1 MTLTSDRLTK
11 ANVMIK
17 LDRRSFLRGIGLAS
31 GSALA
36 GSRLIKFAQAAQP
49 SFQQRLRR
57 QIDHIV
63 VIFQENRSFDHYFG
77 TFRPQH
83 GQRVANLLDQ
93 HGNIDPR
100 FHGLQKN
107 PAGIPYPTLP
117 LPYKQIPAF
126 DNVELPNLPFHLA
139 PYIPA
144 RNNVPWDPEH
154 RFFRMMA
161 EVNGGKMDRFVALAL
176 GSGSH
181 LSTAELEKLRADE
194 LAFELAVPSAPVLG
208 YYQAEDIPFYHHL
221 AHRYVLCDRFYQA
234 MSGGST
240 GNALYLV
247 ASRSCV
253 NPDITE
259 AHMDPYDP
267 EMTGLTHAFFDRP
280 YDHNRLM
287 INDLPPTQGPTGSN
301 NQNKLRISP
310 PPEAQNYA
318 NIGDR
323 LTAAQVDWA
332 WYNENWNLV
341 KPWALKSAFG
351 PGDGSAVVDS
361 GRIYEAHHNPFQ
373 YYRGW
378 YDYVKQGHIRDAHDF
393 REDARQGRLPG
404 VSFLKASA
412 AHTEHPADCSPY
424 YGMSW
429 AEDLVRA
436 VAAGPAW
443 WRTAIFITYDEGG
456 GFWDSV
462 PPISVD
468 DHGFG
473 TRTPALLV
481 SPWARAGLVD
491 HHVASTASILK
502 CIETRF
508 GLRHLTHRDR
518 DAYDF
523 SAAFDWGQRPQEFS
537 V

>member
-1 MTLTSDRLTK
+1 MS
-11 ANVMIK
+11 MII
-17 LDRRSFLRGIGLAS
+17 DRRHFLRGVGLVT
-31 GSALA
+31 GSVLVGPHLLGEARA
-36 GSRLIKFAQAAQP
+36 GGL
-49 SFQQRLRR
+49 SFKRQLRER
-57 QIDHIV
+57 IEHIV

-77 TFRPQH
+77 TFRPQQ
-83 GQRVANLLDQ
+83 GEQVANLLDPN
-93 HGNIDPR
+93 GKIDQR

-107 PAGIPYPTLP
+107 PVGIPYPTLP

-139 PYIPA
+139 PYVPA
-144 RNNVPWDPEH
+144 KSNVPWDPKH

-161 EVNGGKMDRFVALAL
+161 EVNGGKMDRFVALGL

-181 LSTAELEKLRADE
+181 LSTAELEKLSPDD
-194 LAFELAVPSAPVLG
+194 LALDLAAPSGPVLG
-208 YYQAEDIPFYHHL
+208 YYQAEDIPFYHQL

-247 ASRSCV
+247 ACRSCV
-253 NPDITE
+253 NPGITA
-259 AHMDPYDP
+259 AHMAPYDP
-267 EMTGLTHAFFDRP
+267 GKAGFKDAFFDRP
-280 YDHNRLM
+280 YDHDRLM
-287 INDLPPTQGPTGSN
+287 INDLPPIQGPTGAN
-301 NQNKLRISP
+301 NLHKLRISP
-310 PPEAQNYA
+310 PPEAQTYP

-323 LTAAQVDWA
+323 LSAAHVDWA

-341 KPWALKSAFG
+341 KPWALKNAFG

-373 YYRGW
+373 YYAGW

-393 REDARQGRLPG
+393 SEDARQGKLPG

-412 AHTEHPADCSPY
+412 AHTEHPADCAPY
-424 YGMSW
+424 YGMIW
-429 AEDLVRA
+429 VEDLVRA

-443 WRTAIFITYDEGG
+443 GKTAIFITYDEGG

-462 PPISVD
+462 PPVSVD
-468 DHGFG
+468 YHGFG

-481 SPWARAGLVD
+481 SPWARSGVVD

-502 CIETRF
+502 FIETRF
-508 GLRHLTHRDR
+508 GLAALNQRDR
-518 DAYDF
+518 GAYDF
-523 SAAFDWGQRPQEFS
+523 SGAFDWRQRVREFPL
-537 V
+537 